1 MSGKF
6 DLLFRVRVSA
16 GRAIFFSPP
25 SPLWFGFVRF
35 HLPSVLVSNGNSSF
49 FSSIFLSF
57 SSTHQGFFNI
67 TELKSLFSPIWRAIL
82 VARGEK
88 FRIVG
93 QYYTW
98 HRDWMETGTIDENR
112 IFIVTKSFRL
122 VIFSR
127 AFFLFHLFVPSEC
140 IPSSFHSLATNLP
153 EIEIVV
159 QLKKKKRKIDSH
171 HQIYSISI
179 YTCIDLDSR
188 WQRVS
193 Y

>member
-35 HLPSVLVSNGNSSF
+35 HLPVLVSNGNSSF

-140 IPSSFHSLATNLP
+140 IPSSFHSLATNLS

>member
-35 HLPSVLVSNGNSSF
+35 HLPVLVSNGNSSF

-67 TELKSLFSPIWRAIL
+67 IELKSLFSPIWRAIL

-159 QLKKKKRKIDSH
+159 QLKKKKKKNWFSPSDI
-171 HQIYSISI
+171 
-179 YTCIDLDSR
+179 
-188 WQRVS
+188 
-193 Y
+193 

>member
-35 HLPSVLVSNGNSSF
+35 HLPVLVSNGNSSF

-159 QLKKKKRKIDSH
+159 QLKKKKEKLILTIRYIV
-171 HQIYSISI
+171 YLYTRVSISI
-179 YTCIDLDSR
+179 RDGNAYRIS
-188 WQRVS
+188 
-193 Y
+193 

>member
-93 QYYTW
+93 QYYT
-98 HRDWMETGTIDENR
+98 
-112 IFIVTKSFRL
+112 SRL
-122 VIFSR
+122 NGNWYYR
-127 AFFLFHLFVPSEC
+127 
-140 IPSSFHSLATNLP
+140 
-153 EIEIVV
+153 
-159 QLKKKKRKIDSH
+159 
-171 HQIYSISI
+171 
-179 YTCIDLDSR
+179 
-188 WQRVS
+188 
-193 Y
+193 